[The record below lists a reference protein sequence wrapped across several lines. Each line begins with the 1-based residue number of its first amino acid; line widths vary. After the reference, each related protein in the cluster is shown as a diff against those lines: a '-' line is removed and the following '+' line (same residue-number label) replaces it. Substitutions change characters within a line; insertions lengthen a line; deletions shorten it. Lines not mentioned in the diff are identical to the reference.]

1 MPTWWEHLIHVT
13 TGRSRRHVDL
23 PDLRH
28 LPSRRVALE
37 RTHYVVNDP
46 ERHHRRHRM
55 YIIRHETDR
64 RSRRPAR
71 VAVYSNGR
79 DVGYLPARVAAAV
92 APLLDTLGGAA
103 VVNGAG
109 PATDSIRL
117 RVDLP
122 TDAALSGFVG
132 TRAEREEER
141 MTRITW
147 HGLETGSTETCEI
160 DFPGRGM
167 VATGVVDTQDGRL
180 AYRVETDADGVFRL
194 ADLAIGGRTLA
205 LSFSDGRWLVNGEH
219 RGDLDGATEIDIQ
232 ATPLTNTLPIRRL
245 DLAVG
250 ESVDIDT
257 AWIAV
262 PALTVVRDPQRY
274 TRVGERQ
281 WLYESRDSDFRAVL
295 TVDDEGVVLDYPGL
309 FRSGD

>member
-1 MPTWWEHLIHVT
+1 MPTWWEHLIHVA

-28 LPSRRVALE
+28 LPTRRVALE

-46 ERHHRRHRM
+46 ERHHRRQRL
-55 YIIRHETDR
+55 YVLRHETDR
-64 RSRRPAR
+64 RSRRAAR
-71 VAVYSNGR
+71 VAVFSNGR
-79 DVGYLPARVAAAV
+79 DVGYLPSRVAATV
-92 APLLDTLGGAA
+92 APHLDTLGGAA
-103 VVNGAG
+103 LVNGAG

-122 TDAALSGFVG
+122 TDAAMAEFIG
-132 TRAEREEER
+132 THVQNEEKR
-141 MTRITW
+141 MSRITW
-147 HGLETGSTETCEI
+147 EGLETASTETCEI
-160 DFPGRGM
+160 HFSGHSM
-167 VATGVVDTQDGRL
+167 VANGDIDTPDGRL
-180 AYRVETDADGVFRL
+180 AYRVETDAGGLFRL
-194 ADLAIGGRTLA
+194 ADLAIGGRTLS

-219 RGDLDGATEIDIQ
+219 RGDLDGATEIDIS

-245 DLAVG
+245 DLPIGQSA
-250 ESVDIDT
+250 DIDT

-281 WLYESRDSDFRAVL
+281 WRYESRDSDFRALL
-295 TVDDEGVVLDYPGL
+295 TVDDDGLVLDYPGL
-309 FRSGD
+309 FRSIS

>member
-1 MPTWWEHLIHVT
+1 MPTWWEHLIHVA

-46 ERHHRRHRM
+46 ERHHRRQRL
-55 YIIRHETDR
+55 YVLRHEADR

-71 VAVYSNGR
+71 VAVFSNGR
-79 DVGYLPARVAAAV
+79 DVGYLPSRVAATV
-92 APLLDTLGGAA
+92 APHLDTLGGAA

-122 TDAALSGFVG
+122 TDAALADFTE
-132 TRAEREEER
+132 TRAQDRETS
-141 MTRITW
+141 MTHITW
-147 HGLETGSTETCEI
+147 QGLEAASTETCTVQF
-160 DFPGRGM
+160 DDSGM
-167 VATGVVDTQDGRL
+167 TAVGVVDIDGDRL
-180 AYRVETDADGVFRL
+180 EYRVVADASGQFRT
-194 ADLAIGGRTLA
+194 ADLAVGGRTLS

-219 RGDLDGATEIDIQ
+219 RGDLAGATEIDIQ

-245 DLAVG
+245 GLAVG
-250 ESVDIDT
+250 ESADIDT

-274 TRVGERQ
+274 TRLDERQ
-281 WLYESRDSDFRAVL
+281 WLYESRDSDFRAIL
-295 TVDDEGVVLDYPGL
+295 TVDDEGLVLDYPGL
-309 FRSGD
+309 FRSIR

>member
-1 MPTWWEHLIHVT
+1 MPTWWEHLTHVA

-28 LPSRRVALE
+28 LPSRRVSLE

-46 ERHHRRHRM
+46 ERHHRGQRL
-55 YIIRHETDR
+55 YVLRHEADR

-71 VAVYSNGR
+71 VAVFSNGR
-79 DVGYLPARVAAAV
+79 DVGYLPSRVAATL
-92 APLLDTLGGAA
+92 APHLDTLGGAA

-122 TDAALSGFVG
+122 TAAALAVYTE
-132 TRAEREEER
+132 TRAAIEEER

-147 HGLETGSTETCEI
+147 QGIESPSTETCEI
-160 DFPGRGM
+160 EFSERGM
-167 VATGVVDTQDGRL
+167 VANGVVDTDGGRL
-180 AYRVETDADGVFRL
+180 TYRVETDATGAFRL
-194 ADLAIGGRTLA
+194 ADLAIGGRALG

-219 RGDLDGATEIDIQ
+219 RGDLDGATEIDIS

-245 DLAVG
+245 NLSIG
-250 ESVDIDT
+250 ESADIDT

-262 PALTVVRDPQRY
+262 PDLTVVRDAQRY

-281 WLYESRDSDFRAVL
+281 WLYESRDSDFRATL
-295 TVDDEGVVLDYPGL
+295 MVDDDGVVLDYPGL
-309 FRSGD
+309 FRAVL

>member
-1 MPTWWEHLIHVT
+1 MPTWWEHLLHVA

-55 YIIRHETDR
+55 YVIRHETDR

-71 VAVYSNGR
+71 VAVFSNGR
-79 DVGYLPARVAAAV
+79 DVGYLPPRVAATV

-122 TDAALSGFVG
+122 TDAALADFTDSHL
-132 TRAEREEER
+132 RNEEER
-141 MTRITW
+141 ISPPADERSACRSPTAGGSSTASTAATS
-147 HGLETGSTETCEI
+147 TGRPRST
-160 DFPGRGM
+160 
-167 VATGVVDTQDGRL
+167 
-180 AYRVETDADGVFRL
+180 
-194 ADLAIGGRTLA
+194 
-205 LSFSDGRWLVNGEH
+205 S
-219 RGDLDGATEIDIQ
+219 
-232 ATPLTNTLPIRRL
+232 RR
-245 DLAVG
+245 
-250 ESVDIDT
+250 
-257 AWIAV
+257 
-262 PALTVVRDPQRY
+262 RR
-274 TRVGERQ
+274 
-281 WLYESRDSDFRAVL
+281 
-295 TVDDEGVVLDYPGL
+295 
-309 FRSGD
+309 

>member
-1 MPTWWEHLIHVT
+1 MPTWWEHLVHVV

-46 ERHHRRHRM
+46 ERHHRRRRL
-55 YIIRHETDR
+55 YVLRHETDR
-64 RSRRPAR
+64 RSRRPVR
-71 VAVYSNGR
+71 VAVISNGR
-79 DVGYLPARVAAAV
+79 DVGYLPSRVAATV
-92 APLLDTLGGAA
+92 APHLDTLGGAA

-122 TDAALSGFVG
+122 TEAALADFAES
-132 TRAEREEER
+132 RAQHEETS

-147 HGLETGSTETCEI
+147 QGLEAASTETCTVE
-160 DFPGRGM
+160 FTVSGM
-167 VATGVVDTQDGRL
+167 TAVGVVDLGADRL
-180 AYRVETDADGVFRL
+180 DYRVVADEAGQFRT
-194 ADLAIGGRTLA
+194 ADLAIDGRTLS

-219 RGDLDGATEIDIQ
+219 RGDLDGASEIDIQ
-232 ATPLTNTLPIRRL
+232 ATPLTNTLPVRRL
-245 DLAVG
+245 ALAIG
-250 ESVDIDT
+250 ESADIET

-274 TRVGERQ
+274 TRLDERQ

-295 TVDDEGVVLDYPGL
+295 TVDDEGLVLDYPGL
-309 FRSGD
+309 FRSIG

>member
-55 YIIRHETDR
+55 YVIRHESDR

-132 TRAEREEER
+132 TR
-141 MTRITW
+141 
-147 HGLETGSTETCEI
+147 
-160 DFPGRGM
+160 
-167 VATGVVDTQDGRL
+167 GVVDTPDGRL

-250 ESVDIDT
+250 ESADIDT